1 MVIGK
6 DSADQSLST
15 RHMWFAFK
23 VRFWVRADG
32 GDHAVRCARSWQPGW
47 CAAGVAVFDLL
58 LLRSIHI
65 KLWLCARPANV
76 RQRRMT
82 PADSRSYLEE
92 FFRQFFLIQRT
103 LKMQAKCPKEI
114 WTPNFGHT
122 AGIISLLT
130 HVCISVAMNIV
141 VHPKLTYEHES
152 ACHQGLHTQVC
163 NPSCSDSCKP

>member
-1 MVIGK
+1 MVIGN

-32 GDHAVRCARSWQPGW
+32 GDHAVRCARSWQPEW

-103 LKMQAKCPKEI
+103 LKMQAKCPCKEI

-122 AGIISLLT
+122 IRNRSSDMDDMQLQLITSGSSHCLSCLQRL
-130 HVCISVAMNIV
+130 V
-141 VHPKLTYEHES
+141 KLQARHFT
-152 ACHQGLHTQVC
+152 
-163 NPSCSDSCKP
+163 